1 MPEAEQAWKQALT
14 SAASLLSR
22 MVKENAQAGCFE
34 AGQNVLLYVGPD
46 LFMVHSHLG
55 PAHCL
60 LGWTGYLYRAWG
72 PWDCHISTLGS
83 LINSNIGAKGVSGS
97 PALDNSSSGYEALS

>member
-1 MPEAEQAWKQALT
+1 MHGE
-14 SAASLLSR
+14 
-22 MVKENAQAGCFE
+22 ENAQAGGFE
-34 AGQNVLLYVGPD
+34 AGQNFLLCFGPD

-60 LGWTGYLYRAWG
+60 LGWPGYLYRVWG
-72 PWDCHISTLGS
+72 PWDCHISMLGS
-83 LINSNIGAKGVSGS
+83 LINSNIGAKGGISGS